1 MYDILTQA
9 LAATMIV
16 KVLIDMWRY
25 YYRYTD
31 TLYVPSYVYPIAAV
45 ILGIGICQLLAV
57 ASGEPY
63 TPQVIAQNVVAGILA
78 AGNAIGVTELQ
89 KRG

>member
-9 LAATMIV
+9 LAATVIV
-16 KVLIDMWRY
+16 KVLIDIWKY
-25 YYRYTD
+25 YYRYQD
-31 TLYVPSYVYPIAAV
+31 FYVPSYVYPVVAV
-45 ILGIGICQLLAV
+45 LLGIGICQLLAI

-63 TPQVIAQNVVAGILA
+63 TTTIIAQNVIAGILA